1 MSANNDP
8 IFITR
13 PMHWVVEL
21 NSQVFTRAGGT
32 PTTPLLLAEAGD
44 NGGVITSIGV
54 TVTGIVAANV
64 CLLFSLLSGGVSL
77 INRAEVTLPAV
88 TSVTN
93 TSAIAGYPVKFA
105 LYDTEPFEA
114 TANAA
119 FLKLSP
125 GEKLYCALLQAETT
139 SKFVVHATGGLYD

>member
-8 IFITR
+8 IFISR

-54 TVTGIVAANV
+54 TVTGVVAANCIV
-64 CLLFSLLSGGVSL
+64 LFALANNATALIHRIELS
-77 INRAEVTLPAV
+77 LPAAA
-88 TSVTN
+88 SATN
-93 TSAIAGYPVKFA
+93 TAAIAGYPVKFA

-114 TANAA
+114 TANAG

-139 SKFVVHATGGLYD
+139 SKFVIHATGGLYD